1 MALPR
6 LKAAMLR
13 LEARPWPAPPAWL
26 STRICSGATV
36 AKAAA
41 PSRKAASTAPTL
53 SWNAQPAASMIT
65 VRMAMLPASALF
77 RALSAQRPPT
87 RLPATR
93 PAPNTRRI
101 GETAAFEKPASSVRI
116 GWM

>member
-1 MALPR
+1 
-6 LKAAMLR
+6 LKAAMFR
-13 LEARPWPAPPAWL
+13 LEARPWPAPPACD

-41 PSRKAASTAPTL
+41 PRPKAATTAPIR
-53 SWNAQPAASMIT
+53 SWKPKAEATST
-65 VRMAMLPASALF
+65 RVRMARLPSRAGA

-87 RLPATR
+87 RLPPTR
-93 PAPNTRRI
+93 PAPNTSRI